1 MTDIR
6 KVRGGVITTSQ
17 ENQEIVD
24 DGDKSTHI
32 LLSNVS
38 FENLG
43 ETDLHCIINGGDE
56 ILVFA
61 NETITMGELKIESI
75 VVKET
80 GSKVRF
86 MGIE

>member
-1 MTDIR
+1 MIAK

-61 NETITMGELKIESI
+61 DESITMGELKIESI
-75 VVKET
+75 VVKES

>member
-1 MTDIR
+1 MADIR

-24 DGDKSTHI
+24 DGDKTPHV

-61 NETITMGELKIESI
+61 DETITMGELKVESI
-75 VVKET
+75 VVKES

>member
-24 DGDKSTHI
+24 DGDKSIHI

-61 NETITMGELKIESI
+61 DESITMGELKIESI
-75 VVKET
+75 VVKES

>member
-56 ILVFA
+56 S
-61 NETITMGELKIESI
+61 ITMGELKIESI
-75 VVKET
+75 VVKES

>member
-61 NETITMGELKIESI
+61 DESITMGELKIESI
-75 VVKET
+75 VVKES